1 MFKKAMDDIIDA
13 AQVMFEEDGISQ
25 ETVNE
30 LRSVSLNLLRATPSP
45 IVLEFAGNDF
55 GFLHYLYSCCIKFTS
70 VVLLYRNP
78 GLSFAW

>member
-30 LRSVSLNLLRATPSP
+30 LRSVSLNLLRATPSR
-45 IVLEFAGNDF
+45 IVLEFAGDDF
-55 GFLHYLYSCCIKFTS
+55 GFQLHLYSFCIKSTS
-70 VVLLYRNP
+70 VVLLYRHL